1 MFEELLALKAEAEH
15 EILYAKA
22 KIEVV
27 DKLMAKFNTSNV
39 PVVETVEEVAE
50 ETADEEIEGL

>member
-27 DKLMAKFNTSNV
+27 DKLMAKFNTSNA
-39 PVVETVEEVAE
+39 PVVETVEEVTE
-50 ETADEEIEGL
+50 ETVDEEIEGL